1 MLRPVF
7 KLPSKKG
14 HAVKVH
20 LMPTDTKH
28 ICDSAQR
35 SYINS
40 DWSSLR
46 ISSTSEKDLA
56 LWYALYVKPRFEKKV
71 ASRLQEMGFEVCV
84 PTQTVWRQ
92 WSDRRK
98 KIEKVIFERYVFV
111 ATNQERKHEVFLAG
125 HIFRFVQS
133 KGKAIALSPKEIDLI
148 QRLSTCSEP
157 VDISNTALTPGKE
170 VEIIRGTLRGFRGT
184 IISIQGKSKVQLTL
198 PGLGFFAQVEIDVV
212 SLQWLENIN

>member
-1 MLRPVF
+1 
-7 KLPSKKG
+7 
-14 HAVKVH
+14 
-20 LMPTDTKH
+20 
-28 ICDSAQR
+28 
-35 SYINS
+35 
-40 DWSSLR
+40 
-46 ISSTSEKDLA
+46 
-56 LWYALYVKPRFEKKV
+56 VKPRFEKKV